1 MDDEVKLLD
10 NRTGRIMEGTR
21 LQSGIHQAI
30 EMKEGVKLTK
40 DSRAIASVTYQ
51 SLFNMFPK
59 LSGMTGTGKIAED
72 ELIAT
77 YKVPVIVIPT
87 NTPIQRMDYPDK
99 IYTTLPEKLYATMD
113 FVKDL
118 HAKGQPILLVSGTVA
133 VAEIY
138 SRLLLQEGISHNV
151 LTAKNLAK
159 EAQIIKEAGQMG
171 AVTVAT
177 SLAGR
182 GTDIKLGKGVRELGG
197 LAVIGTE
204 RMQSSREDWQL
215 RGLSLIHI

>member
-1 MDDEVKLLD
+1 
-10 NRTGRIMEGTR
+10 
-21 LQSGIHQAI
+21 
-30 EMKEGVKLTK
+30 
-40 DSRAIASVTYQ
+40 
-51 SLFNMFPK
+51 
-59 LSGMTGTGKIAED
+59 MTGTGKIAED

-197 LAVIGTE
+197 A
-204 RMQSSREDWQL
+204 SCYWNRENAK
-215 RGLSLIHI
+215 